1 MHHSSPNRTS
11 RRVPLVSLAAA
22 LALAAVFSLGGCV
35 GAPTT
40 RMGMVK
46 DDSSGLMIGSTV
58 EKTIVTDSSFHKNKK
73 IKVRIRNTSGD
84 TTFDMYRFKDQVERA
99 YESIGFEPS
108 SEDDFGILVDVN
120 VRYSGQIQT
129 NMATEY
135 GFLGASAGGL
145 AGASRGTSATDVGI
159 GVVSGAT
166 IGSIVGSFVTDDTY
180 IIVTDVTVATVRD
193 RTTTK
198 PAKTITFSRS
208 PKTDE
213 EKEEDRN
220 SSKRG
225 LKHSVRTGVAVYAG
239 GRNTSQSEIAGMV
252 RQRIARIVGN
262 II

>member
-1 MHHSSPNRTS
+1 MTYVKSHLAS
-11 RRVPLVSLAAA
+11 RGSLLAALCIAVA
-22 LALAAVFSLGGCV
+22 LTSMLSLGGCV

-46 DDSSGLMIGSTV
+46 NESTGLMIGSTV

-84 TTFDMYRFKDQVERA
+84 TAFDMYSFKSQVERA
-99 YESIGFEPS
+99 YEGIGFEPS
-108 SEDDFGILVDVN
+108 DEDDFGILVDVN

-129 NMATEY
+129 NMADEY
-135 GFLGASAGGL
+135 GFLGAAAGGL

-166 IGSIVGSFVTDDTY
+166 IGSIAGSFVTDDTY
-180 IIVTDVTVATVRD
+180 IIVTDVTVATIRD

-239 GRNTSQSEIAGMV
+239 GRNTSQNEIAGMV